1 MLSPIIDFSSLKIIS
16 LFFSFMVPIFL
27 QPQEVFE
34 SFDPK
39 PLGAASL
46 AQVHKVKLKDGR
58 TIALKVQHPT
68 VKSNSSVDL
77 KTMEVSILSYFI
89 CKYFLSKKS
98 SFSFFFPFLDFG

>member
-1 MLSPIIDFSSLKIIS
+1 M
-16 LFFSFMVPIFL
+16 
-27 QPQEVFE
+27 FE

-77 KTMEVSILSYFI
+77 KTMEVSIMLYFYF
-89 CKYFLSKKS
+89 KYFFCSNNNHTHFLTDAVN
-98 SFSFFFPFLDFG
+98 FFFFLDSSQDSVINLTRFQSTMVGERNQT

>member
-1 MLSPIIDFSSLKIIS
+1 
-16 LFFSFMVPIFL
+16 MVPIFL

-77 KTMEVSILSYFI
+77 KTMEVSIL
-89 CKYFLSKKS
+89 
-98 SFSFFFPFLDFG
+98 